1 MPSPQATQ
9 PVLEKTNG
17 AEHEEQ
23 TVAPVVLEKVG
34 GVQPMQEAEA
44 VADWYL
50 AGVTGRAGGGAAKG
64 SVLSGRTGI
73 AS

>member
-1 MPSPQATQ
+1 
-9 PVLEKTNG
+9 VLEKTNG

-50 AGVTGRAGGGAAKG
+50 PGSQAEQAVAPQKGACCPA
-64 SVLSGRTGI
+64 
-73 AS
+73 AQA